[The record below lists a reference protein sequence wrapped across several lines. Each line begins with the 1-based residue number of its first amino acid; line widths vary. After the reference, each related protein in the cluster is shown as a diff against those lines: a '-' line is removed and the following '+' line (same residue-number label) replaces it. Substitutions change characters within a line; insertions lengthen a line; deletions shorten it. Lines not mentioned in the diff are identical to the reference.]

1 MTCRRVTECTSRRK
15 TVSPSGSEETHVLL
29 RPPLQLF
36 AAAASV
42 MPSVSQDVSMDYV
55 VFLMCYEAVPI
66 DQKEDVMADE
76 IRELNNED
84 LEGVAGGK
92 VTIRVPFSTTRLRQ
106 LIADAENNG
115 ESLDWV
121 LQQID
126 ADDQRKWVRREWEKT
141 HRG

>member
-1 MTCRRVTECTSRRK
+1 MA
-15 TVSPSGSEETHVLL
+15 EEI
-29 RPPLQLF
+29 Q
-36 AAAASV
+36 
-42 MPSVSQDVSMDYV
+42 
-55 VFLMCYEAVPI
+55 
-66 DQKEDVMADE
+66 
-76 IRELNNED
+76 ELNNED

-92 VTIRVPFSTTRLRQ
+92 VTIRVRFSTTRLRQ

>member
-1 MTCRRVTECTSRRK
+1 MA
-15 TVSPSGSEETHVLL
+15 EEI
-29 RPPLQLF
+29 Q
-36 AAAASV
+36 
-42 MPSVSQDVSMDYV
+42 
-55 VFLMCYEAVPI
+55 
-66 DQKEDVMADE
+66 
-76 IRELNNED
+76 ELNNED

-126 ADDQRKWVRREWEKT
+126 ADDQRKWVRKEWEKT

>member
-1 MTCRRVTECTSRRK
+1 MQPHPREVQEGGAAPSVASAPNASSLAALVPREASLNATEAGAVSKPYSVSRSR
-15 TVSPSGSEETHVLL
+15 TVAANVSSGS
-29 RPPLQLF
+29 
-36 AAAASV
+36 
-42 MPSVSQDVSMDYV
+42 
-55 VFLMCYEAVPI
+55 
-66 DQKEDVMADE
+66 MADE